1 MKQSFNEKQNPPTES
16 EMPTPHHNLLN
27 YNENGSTIF
36 DYTNSSVMS
45 NVKKGYGGNVMTS
58 YNGGGQAH
66 SHGDTGLAGGATINV
81 VQPYMSCHI
90 WKRTS

>member
-1 MKQSFNEKQNPPTES
+1 MNGTNGADGINGTDG
-16 EMPTPHHNLLN
+16 TTVVV
-27 YNENGSTIF
+27 GSTIF